1 MSSIRFPGSLA
12 VLGRGVIAGYFCYW
26 RRGFLAFLAASAIAT
41 PLGAKETAT
50 PKHQPAHPTSEAK
63 HHSHASAHEAKHG
76 KKTAGPR
83 VLSAPQPP
91 AGPPVP
97 APPPASGPPAT

>member
-12 VLGRGVIAGYFCYW
+12 VLGRGVIAGHFCHW

-63 HHSHASAHEAKHG
+63 HHSHASAHETKHG
-76 KKTAGPR
+76 KKAAGPR
-83 VLSAPQPP
+83 VLSARRPAQRPSP
-91 AGPPVP
+91 AGPQ
-97 APPPASGPPAT
+97 APPA